1 MQLHSCHSRFLTG
14 CFHFCRLLKAAL
26 LSCSS
31 GSRHSTSPTSP
42 FLARLLISA
51 VCVRRQTRGITRA
64 QTYAVIASSFPPWAP
79 SSTRPWGFWSTPRLQ
94 LTPVMISG
102 FISSFFLF
110 LFLLWWIETP
120 TTSPQLRHFS
130 VFSPVHQIVCGH
142 TRPTPVSALSL
153 WAHSVK
159 VWHSTTRVWLGY
171 NWKMTPNG
179 PKFQPSVSWAMTA
192 GVTGQYSSGSLTVDC
207 QRKSNSMEQ
216 KWETCVAIE
225 MNTDGCHHL
234 TAQWPWVKSTF
245 APESR
250 LPGRARV

>member
-1 MQLHSCHSRFLTG
+1 MFIGIMALHLPW
-14 CFHFCRLLKAAL
+14 RLPSLLDYWYL
-26 LSCSS
+26 LSASEDKQG
-31 GSRHSTSPTSP
+31 GSHARKPMLWS
-42 FLARLLISA
+42 LAPS
-51 VCVRRQTRGITRA
+51 RRQFLPQPACEGFDLHRGSNSLLWWY
-64 QTYAVIASSFPPWAP
+64 QDSFH
-79 SSTRPWGFWSTPRLQ
+79 Q
-94 LTPVMISG
+94 LYLKILYDN
-102 FISSFFLF
+102 FF
-110 LFLLWWIETP
+110 FLLWWIEAP

-130 VFSPVHQIVCGH
+130 VFSPVHQIVCGN

-153 WAHSVK
+153 WAHSVR

-207 QRKSNSMEQ
+207 QRKSNSIEQ

-234 TAQWPWVKSTF
+234 TAHCPWVKSTF